1 MGGSY
6 EQAGGPED
14 ITNVNPMTGDILD
27 ILMGQLQAGGAGAE
41 QLIASMGN
49 FDFLNVLDDP
59 RLTGMIEGYG
69 GERNLLADQAARK
82 SIQDIS
88 HTFAGTGL
96 YSGGFGQAVGQGV
109 GEARGRAAV
118 DIEGQRLG
126 LFGQAMG
133 TAGQLQATG
142 LSAGLGYY
150 GGMGQTALAGLS
162 GMGMP
167 EYYEPFYGYQPG
179 FLDYATPLAGL
190 GVMAYTG
197 GKG

>member
-6 EQAGGPED
+6 EQVGDPGD
-14 ITNVNPMTGDILD
+14 ITNVNPMTGDILNT
-27 ILMGQLQAGGAGAE
+27 LMGQLQAGGQGAE

-49 FDFLNVLDDP
+49 FDFLNILSDP
-59 RLTGMIEGYG
+59 RLTGMIEGYA

-82 SIQDIS
+82 ATQDIS

-150 GGMGQTALAGLS
+150 GGMGQTALGGLA

-167 EYYEPFYGYQPG
+167 EYYEPFYGYEPG
-179 FLDYATPLAGL
+179 LLDYAIPAATTAAMLFI
-190 GVMAYTG
+190 
-197 GKG
+197 